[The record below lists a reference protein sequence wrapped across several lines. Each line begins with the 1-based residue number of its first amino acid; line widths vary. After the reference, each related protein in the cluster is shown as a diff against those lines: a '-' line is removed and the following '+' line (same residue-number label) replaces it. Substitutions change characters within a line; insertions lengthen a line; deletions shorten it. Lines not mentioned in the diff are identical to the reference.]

1 MQFTERDIKVA
12 IGAAVLAFIVS
23 VVLLDMK
30 GYIKHVGSDDQ
41 AVVEEF
47 QLVIIGTDGL
57 TKVSS
62 KSANKEAFCADGY
75 LFLRPEKNKSGK
87 SIAGLLVDKKQRP
100 VRCSSE
106 LPAPVAQ

>member
-1 MQFTERDIKVA
+1 MKFTERDIKVA
-12 IGAAVLAFIVS
+12 MGTAVVAFVLS

-47 QLVIIGTDGL
+47 QLVIIGAEGL

-75 LFLRPEKNKSGK
+75 LFLRPEKNNSGK
-87 SIAGLLVDKKQRP
+87 TIAGLLVDAKQRP
-100 VRCSSE
+100 VRCSSQ
-106 LPAPVAQ
+106 LPAPIAQ